1 MRDTNIGTTGAKAAP
16 APKKRGRPKKE
27 ATKIKEAQ
35 EKVFSL
41 FDAITFEFPK
51 EITPDPAPR
60 DKMSD
65 VEDQLEAENAH
76 SSEWAKVIEES
87 QSLSIFQ
94 MVNYANMMISEG
106 LVEPLDL
113 ITHKTVLLTGFE
125 PTAMGIANTEQESL
139 TSAMRVLYLNVRAIT
154 ERLCGIADALE
165 DKI

>member
-51 EITPDPAPR
+51 EIAPDPAPR

-65 VEDQLEAENAH
+65 VEDQLEADNV
-76 SSEWAKVIEES
+76 SSEWAKVVEDSRTLTIS
-87 QSLSIFQ
+87 QMANL
-94 MVNYANMMISEG
+94 ANMIISEG
-106 LVEPLDL
+106 LTEPLDV
-113 ITHKTVLLTGFE
+113 ITHKTVLLTGFS
-125 PTAMGIANTEQESL
+125 PSVMGIANTEQDSL
-139 TSAMRVLYLNVRAIT
+139 TSSMRVLYLNVRAIT
-154 ERLCGIADALE
+154 DRFCGIADALE

>member
-51 EITPDPAPR
+51 EIAPDPAPR

-65 VEDQLEAENAH
+65 VEDQLEAENI
-76 SSEWAKVIEES
+76 SSEWAKVVEASRSLTIS
-87 QSLSIFQ
+87 QMANL
-94 MVNYANMMISEG
+94 ANMIISEG
-106 LVEPLDL
+106 LIEPLDL
-113 ITHKTVLLTGFE
+113 ITHKTVLLTGFS
-125 PTAMGIANTEQESL
+125 PSVMGIANTEQDSL
-139 TSAMRVLYLNVRAIT
+139 TSVMRVLYLNVRAIT
-154 ERLCGIADALE
+154 DRLCGIADALE

>member
-51 EITPDPAPR
+51 EIAPDPAPR

-65 VEDQLEAENAH
+65 VEDQLEAENI
-76 SSEWAKVIEES
+76 SSEWAKVVEDSRSLTIS
-87 QSLSIFQ
+87 QMANL
-94 MVNYANMMISEG
+94 ANMIISEG
-106 LVEPLDL
+106 LTEPLDV
-113 ITHKTVLLTGFE
+113 ITHKTVLLTGFS
-125 PTAMGIANTEQESL
+125 PTVMGIANTEQDSL
-139 TSAMRVLYLNVRAIT
+139 TSSMRVLYLNVRAIT
-154 ERLCGIADALE
+154 ERLCEIADALE

>member
-1 MRDTNIGTTGAKAAP
+1 MKDTNIGTTGAKAAP

-65 VEDQLEAENAH
+65 VEDQLEAENIP
-76 SSEWAKVIEES
+76 SEWAKVIEES
-87 QSLSIFQ
+87 QRLSIFQ
-94 MVNYANMMISEG
+94 MVNLANMMISEG
-106 LVEPLDL
+106 LVEPVDL
-113 ITHKTVLLTGFE
+113 ITHKTVLLTGFT
-125 PTAMGIANTEQESL
+125 PSVMGIANTEQESL
-139 TSAMRVLYLNVRAIT
+139 TSSIRVLYLNVRAIT
-154 ERLCGIADALE
+154 DRLCGIADALE

>member
-41 FDAITFEFPK
+41 FDAITFDFPK
-51 EITPDPAPR
+51 EIAPGPAPR

-65 VEDQLEAENAH
+65 LEDQLEAENI
-76 SSEWAKVIEES
+76 SSEWAKVVEDSRSLTIS
-87 QSLSIFQ
+87 QMANL
-94 MVNYANMMISEG
+94 ANMIISEG
-106 LVEPLDL
+106 LMEPLDL
-113 ITHKTVLLTGFE
+113 ITHKTVLLTGFS
-125 PTAMGIANTEQESL
+125 PSVMGIANTEQDSL
-139 TSAMRVLYLNVRAIT
+139 TSAMRVLYLNVRAVT
-154 ERLCGIADALE
+154 DRLCGIADALE